1 MTSVFSLNHLS
12 TLGDILIVAGLFWVG
27 ISWLKNTRARLA
39 LPGIVILGGLYFLAR
54 LLDFQLTTY
63 ILQGF
68 FAAFVLVI
76 VVVFQEDLRRL
87 FEGIT
92 VLSLRRHAP
101 LPSSSARDI
110 LVRTLTRL
118 ARERVGALIV
128 MPGREPLERHLDGG
142 IYLHGQLS
150 EPLLLSLFDSHSPG
164 HDGAVLLRG
173 NTVLRF
179 AVHLPLS
186 TELEASSEGG
196 TRHAAALG
204 LAERTDALC
213 IAVSEERGTISIARD
228 GKLQR
233 LKQPEALNRELARF
247 LEETSPAS
255 KQSEKQSIGRRVA
268 THWQEGVLAIAL
280 ATAVWYLF
288 VPGMA
293 ITEVARSIP
302 VSVENMPEGYTLVET
317 NPPKVDVTFRGKR
330 RDLILAN
337 PTGFEIHLDAL
348 LVQFGRR
355 TFHIT
360 PEIIDH
366 PENLVVV
373 STDPNKVR
381 LTVTKNGQA
390 DPK

>member
-1 MTSVFSLNHLS
+1 
-12 TLGDILIVAGLFWVG
+12 LGDVLIVAGLFWVG

-39 LPGIVILGGLYFLAR
+39 LPGIIILAVLYFLAR
-54 LLDFQLTTY
+54 LFDFQLTTY

-68 FAAFVLVI
+68 FAAFVLVM

-101 LPSSSARDI
+101 LPSYSARDI
-110 LVRTLTRL
+110 LVRTITRL
-118 ARERVGALIV
+118 AREKIGALIV
-128 MPGREPLERHLDGG
+128 LPGREPLERHLDGG

-150 EPLLLSLFDSHSPG
+150 EPLLLSLFDPHSPG
-164 HDGAVLLRG
+164 HDGAILLRG

-186 TELEASSEGG
+186 TELDSITEAG

-213 IAVSEERGTISIARD
+213 IVVSEERGTISVARD
-228 GKLQR
+228 GKLQA

-255 KQSEKQSIGRRVA
+255 KLAEKQSLGRRVA
-268 THWQEGVLAIAL
+268 AHWREGAL
-280 ATAVWYLF
+280 ATALALAAWYLF

-293 ITEVARSIP
+293 ITEVSRSIP
-302 VSVENMPEGYTLVET
+302 VSVENLPEGYSLIETSPTNVE
-317 NPPKVDVTFRGKR
+317 VTFRGKR

-337 PTGFEIHLDAL
+337 PAGFEIHLDAL
-348 LVQFGRR
+348 LVQLGRR
-355 TFHIT
+355 TFPIT

-366 PENLVVV
+366 PENLVIV
-373 STDPNKVR
+373 STEPNKVR
-381 LTVTKNGQA
+381 LRVTKNGQE